1 VRCLDSEKKA
11 KEKVKGLRVEVSEWK
26 GKVA

>member
-1 VRCLDSEKKA
+1 LDSEKKA